1 MSALSAAPLNWL
13 LPLLILVAALILG
26 PLPIVTRGL
35 LRGFMGPQQ
44 VRNLYK
50 SAMFGLGIG
59 LVGTVALIAFLD
71 SNLALNASL
80 LCVLFLLACIDWQW
94 RWLPFEWTVPV
105 IVLGGI
111 YAFQSAD
118 PVQVFIQMAVPAGA
132 LLLSRQI
139 VLWTIK
145 KEALGLGDLW
155 LVAGLGAFLVPFASF
170 LLIGFAAFSG
180 LLEVGL
186 RKLLGQA
193 NAMKHAVSYGTHLC
207 IIFVII
213 RNFTSLA

>member
-1 MSALSAAPLNWL
+1 MSALSAAPLSWL
-13 LPLLILVAALILG
+13 LPLLIFVAALVLG

-35 LRGFMGPQQ
+35 MRSFMGPQQ

-50 SAMFGLGIG
+50 SATFGLGIG
-59 LVGTVALIAFLD
+59 FAGTVALIVFIDNSLT
-71 SNLALNASL
+71 LNASL
-80 LCVLFLLACIDWQW
+80 LCLLFLLACIDWQW
-94 RWLPFEWTVPV
+94 RWLPVEWTVPV
-105 IVLGGI
+105 ILLGVI
-111 YAFQSAD
+111 YAFQTPD
-118 PVQVFIQMAVPAGA
+118 PVQVFIQMAVPTCA
-132 LLLSRQI
+132 LLIARQI
-139 VLWTIK
+139 VLWAIK

-155 LVAGLGAFLVPFASF
+155 LVAGLGAFLAPFSSF
-170 LLIGFAAFSG
+170 LMIGFAAFSG

-193 NAMKHAVSYGTHLC
+193 NAIKHGVSYGTHLC